1 MYTLC
6 WTDNNGN
13 DKWDRFEDRRSLM
26 AAITKNHLENDEDIL
41 IFGPDADD
49 CLMTVEDIAIAL

>member
-6 WTDNNGN
+6 WTDANGN

-26 AAITKNHLENDEDIL
+26 AAIIKNHLEDDEDVL